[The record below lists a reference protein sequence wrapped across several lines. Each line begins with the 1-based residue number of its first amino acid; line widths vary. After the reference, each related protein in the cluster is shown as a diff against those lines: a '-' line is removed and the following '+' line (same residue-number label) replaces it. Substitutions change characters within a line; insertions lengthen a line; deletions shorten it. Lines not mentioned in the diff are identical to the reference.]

1 MSISTVAVIGGG
13 TMGNGIAHVCA
24 QKGCT
29 VYLIEMSQALLD
41 RALGTID
48 KNLARQ
54 VTKGALS
61 EDDKAATLGRIKG
74 TLNIEDVK
82 HADLVVEAIVEN
94 EAVKKELFAKIDSLA
109 KPEAILASNTSTI
122 SITTIAAATKRANK
136 FIGMHFMNPVPMMQ
150 LVEVIRGL
158 ATDDATHA
166 AVVEFSKA
174 LGKTPI
180 TVNDFPGF
188 VSNRILMPMIN
199 EAVYCLMEG
208 VGEAEAIDGVMKL
221 GMNHPMGPLALA
233 DLIGLDVCLAIM
245 ERAAP
250 RLGRFEIPSLPAAEK
265 ICGRRLSGSQERPWI
280 LRLRKV
286 EERLK
291 MIVTT
296 TPTIDGRKI
305 EAYLGVVAGE
315 AIVGA
320 NIFKDLFAGIRDIVG
335 GRSAAY
341 ENELRKAREIA
352 LAELADNAKAL
363 GANAVVGVDLD
374 YEVIGSGGS
383 MLMVSASGTA
393 VKLSV

>member
-1 MSISTVAVIGGG
+1 MSIKIVAVIGGG

-29 VYLIEMSQALLD
+29 VHLIETQQNYLD

-61 EDDKAATLGRIKG
+61 EADKAATLGRIHG
-74 TLNIEDVK
+74 SLSIDDVK
-82 HADLVVEAIVEN
+82 DADIIIEAIVEN
-94 EAVKKELFAKIDSLA
+94 ETVKKDLFAKIDAIA
-109 KPEAILASNTSTI
+109 KPSAILSSNTSTI
-122 SITTIAAATKRANK
+122 SITQIAAATKRANK

-166 AVVEFSKA
+166 AVVEFSQA

-245 ERAAP
+245 EVLHRDLGDSKYRPCPLLKKYVAAGF
-250 RLGRFEIPSLPAAEK
+250 LGRKS
-265 ICGRRLSGSQERPWI
+265 GRGF
-280 LRLRKV
+280 
-286 EERLK
+286 
-291 MIVTT
+291 
-296 TPTIDGRKI
+296 
-305 EAYLGVVAGE
+305 YNY
-315 AIVGA
+315 A
-320 NIFKDLFAGIRDIVG
+320 N
-335 GRSAAY
+335 
-341 ENELRKAREIA
+341 
-352 LAELADNAKAL
+352 
-363 GANAVVGVDLD
+363 
-374 YEVIGSGGS
+374 
-383 MLMVSASGTA
+383 
-393 VKLSV
+393 

>member
-245 ERAAP
+245 EVLHRDLGDSKYRPCPLLKKYVAAGY
-250 RLGRFEIPSLPAAEK
+250 LGRK
-265 ICGRRLSGSQERPWI
+265 NGRGFY
-280 LRLRKV
+280 
-286 EERLK
+286 
-291 MIVTT
+291 
-296 TPTIDGRKI
+296 D
-305 EAYLGVVAGE
+305 Y
-315 AIVGA
+315 
-320 NIFKDLFAGIRDIVG
+320 
-335 GRSAAY
+335 
-341 ENELRKAREIA
+341 
-352 LAELADNAKAL
+352 AK
-363 GANAVVGVDLD
+363 
-374 YEVIGSGGS
+374 
-383 MLMVSASGTA
+383 
-393 VKLSV
+393 